1 MAAKMAR
8 SSYKSTTGQSQ
19 KPHDDSMAHWLNKI
33 LHSLDEVNYDP
44 SSFTFND
51 DEDNNHESLASPTGK
66 IPKPAKSR
74 QAGSSDVLKSFLSPS
89 RT

>member
-8 SSYKSTTGQSQ
+8 SSYKSTAGQSQ
-19 KPHDDSMAHWLNKI
+19 KPHDDSMAHRLDKI

-51 DEDNNHESLASPTGK
+51 DEDNNHSPLPRHPYQNHEK
-66 IPKPAKSR
+66 IKARPVQMHTR
-74 QAGSSDVLKSFLSPS
+74 IVFYQ
-89 RT
+89 